1 MSTSAAAAVQSLR
14 LSAEPRPRES
24 GGERG
29 GGDVER
35 RRAAERLRRVGDHVL
50 SRDGD
55 CEGSTS
61 RPAREADRLSER
73 WERMALICSK
83 RPRGRLGRGSAE
95 RLGRGGDRV
104 GRRLSRRDA
113 LGGDV
118 AVRLLLGGERPRAW
132 PRTRFGDD
140 GKTDDIDTVLYRHA
154 AGRKQMKRSGPQTT

>member
-1 MSTSAAAAVQSLR
+1 MSSSAVAAVQSLR

-24 GGERG
+24 SGERG

-35 RRAAERLRRVGDHVL
+35 RRAAERLRRVSDDVR

-55 CEGSTS
+55 RKGST
-61 RPAREADRLSER
+61 RPTRKADRLSER
-73 WERMALICSK
+73 WGLLALIGTVCK

-104 GRRLSRRDA
+104 GRRLSRRDT

-118 AVRLLLGGERPRAW
+118 AVRLLLGGDRPRAW
-132 PRTRFGDD
+132 PRPRVGDD
-140 GKTDDIDTVLYRHA
+140 GKTDDIDTVLYRHTVE
-154 AGRKQMKRSGPQTT
+154 R